1 MAHRISIVTATSLSI
16 GSLVAATVAVALY
29 FGLSGAIDNT
39 RRLLEEQVDDFIDY
53 VEQRI
58 QGRLQPV
65 VSQASWIVERVSSGL
80 LDLDNTEQ
88 LDAFMLGALAATPQ
102 VGGIAI
108 VRPDGRVRR
117 WAREDQETIVEDW
130 STRPEIMEW
139 LRVGATETD
148 SEWREPFWTSTIDAY
163 VVLHDSP
170 LRRGGEFLGMLA
182 QIVPISDLSTE
193 LVRLTEGTE
202 LVPFALYDEHRVL
215 AHPALVASTSAKVND
230 SPLKRLD
237 EIGDAVLQRIWSP
250 DYANLFLLANLT
262 RTSASAVE
270 IDGRQYAF
278 LYRNIEDYGP
288 RPWTIGVYFDV
299 DAEEHSVVDR
309 LVFSLAAGLAV
320 LGLSIVVAVLLGRW
334 LSRPVQAIAAV
345 ASTVSEERL
354 GDTIRLPA
362 SPVRE
367 IDEANRSINAM
378 VEGLR
383 ERQMIRET
391 LGRYLP
397 EQVARTI
404 LSSGGKLDV
413 ESAEATVL
421 FCDIEGFTHL
431 TEALGPERV
440 VELLNA
446 YFSAMVEILERHDGV
461 VTQFQGD
468 AILAVFNVPVRNP
481 HHARNAI
488 NAAKEMQY
496 AVRERTFAGC
506 KLATRIGINTGPVVA
521 GAVGAEGRLSY
532 TVHGDAVN
540 LAARLESLNRE
551 YQTRVLVSG
560 ATAALAGDSS
570 LSPLGPAEVRGQ
582 SEPVD
587 LYALSEE

>member
-1 MAHRISIVTATSLSI
+1 
-16 GSLVAATVAVALY
+16 
-29 FGLSGAIDNT
+29 
-39 RRLLEEQVDDFIDY
+39 
-53 VEQRI
+53 
-58 QGRLQPV
+58 
-65 VSQASWIVERVSSGL
+65 
-80 LDLDNTEQ
+80 
-88 LDAFMLGALAATPQ
+88 
-102 VGGIAI
+102 
-108 VRPDGRVRR
+108 
-117 WAREDQETIVEDW
+117 
-130 STRPEIMEW
+130 
-139 LRVGATETD
+139 
-148 SEWREPFWTSTIDAY
+148 
-163 VVLHDSP
+163 
-170 LRRGGEFLGMLA
+170 
-182 QIVPISDLSTE
+182 
-193 LVRLTEGTE
+193 
-202 LVPFALYDEHRVL
+202 
-215 AHPALVASTSAKVND
+215 
-230 SPLKRLD
+230 
-237 EIGDAVLQRIWSP
+237 
-250 DYANLFLLANLT
+250 
-262 RTSASAVE
+262 VE

>member
-1 MAHRISIVTATSLSI
+1 MTHRISIVTATSLSI
-16 GSLVAATVAVALY
+16 GSLVATTVTVALY

-39 RRLLEEQVDDFIDY
+39 RRLLEDQVEDFIDY

-58 QGRLQPV
+58 EGRLQPV
-65 VSQASWIVERVSSGL
+65 VSQASWIVDRVSSGR
-80 LDLDNTEQ
+80 LDLDDTEQ
-88 LDAFMLGALAATPQ
+88 LDAFMLGALSATPQ

-108 VRPDGRVRR
+108 VRPDGRSRR
-117 WAREDQETIVEDW
+117 WGREDQQIIVEDW
-130 STRPEIMEW
+130 STRPGIMEW
-139 LRVGATETD
+139 LREGQTETRP
-148 SEWREPFWTSTIDAY
+148 EWREPFWTSTIDAY

-170 LRRGGEFLGMLA
+170 LRHGDEFLGMLG

-193 LVRLTEGTE
+193 LVSVTDGTE
-202 LVPFALYDEHRVL
+202 LVPFALYDEQRVL
-215 AHPALVASTSAKVND
+215 AHPALVEGTQAKVD
-230 SPLKRLD
+230 DAPLKRLE
-237 EIGDAVLQRIWSP
+237 EINDAVLQRIWSP
-250 DYANLFLLANLT
+250 DYAELFLLPNLT
-262 RTSASAVE
+262 RTSASVVD

-278 LYRNIEDYGP
+278 LYRDIEDYGP

-299 DAEEHSVVDR
+299 DAGEYSVMDR
-309 LVFSLAAGLAV
+309 LIFSLAAGLAV
-320 LGLSIVVAVLLGRW
+320 LGLSVVVAVLLGRW

-345 ASTVSEERL
+345 ASTVREERL
-354 GDTIRLPA
+354 KDTIRLPA

-367 IDEANRSINAM
+367 IDEANSSINAM

-404 LSSGGKLDV
+404 LSTGGKLDV

-421 FCDIEGFTHL
+421 FCDIEGFTPL

-446 YFSAMVEILERHDGV
+446 YFSSMVEILERHDGV

-481 HHARNAI
+481 EHARNAI
-488 NAAKEMQY
+488 NAAKEMQH
-496 AVRERTFAGC
+496 AVRERTFGGS

-521 GAVGAEGRLSY
+521 GAVGAEGR
-532 TVHGDAVN
+532 T
-540 LAARLESLNRE
+540 
-551 YQTRVLVSG
+551 
-560 ATAALAGDSS
+560 
-570 LSPLGPAEVRGQ
+570 
-582 SEPVD
+582 
-587 LYALSEE
+587 